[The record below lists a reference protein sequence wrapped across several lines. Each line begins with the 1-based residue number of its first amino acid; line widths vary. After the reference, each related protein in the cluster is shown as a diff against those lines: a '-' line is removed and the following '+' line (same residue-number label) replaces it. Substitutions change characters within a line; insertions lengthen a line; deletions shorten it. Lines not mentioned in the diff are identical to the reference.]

1 MKEQVFQIQRML
13 ANKLDVYRERGNSY
27 MNNNIQEIQKLYKD
41 KEQKKD
47 KGTIE
52 NEEIILIK
60 SYKVSKS
67 KSSTTKFSF
76 INDEVNNLLNV
87 RVESNRL

>member
-1 MKEQVFQIQRML
+1 ML